1 MNQRM
6 SRPHL
11 ALATAVILIWA
22 SNFVV
27 MRWGL
32 DRLPPLALCAWRLAL
47 SFFPACLFL
56 PAPNARWRLML
67 AFGVL
72 TGLGQFG
79 LLCIAMRSHISPG
92 LASVVVQTQAFFNI
106 GLAALVLGER
116 IKVGQIAGC
125 IVSAAGLALIAAS
138 AETSA
143 TIVGILLVLG
153 AALSWALANV
163 ILRACH
169 YNEDF
174 VAFMVWSSLFGAI
187 PLAALSVGFEGGA
200 TLLEPLTQPSLEIW
214 LIIFW
219 QAFANSIFGYAVWN
233 SLIYRY
239 SLSTISPLTLLVP
252 VLAMALAVI
261 FVDEQL
267 QSWKLAAAALIVSGV
282 AMPHCFNSLARLR
295 RPAAGNR

>member
-1 MNQRM
+1 MNPRM

-11 ALATAVILIWA
+11 ALATIVIFIWA

-27 MRWGL
+27 MKWGL
-32 DRLPPLALCAWRLAL
+32 DRLPPLTLCAWRFAL

-56 PAPNARWRLML
+56 PAPARRWRLML
-67 AFGVL
+67 AFGML

-92 LASVVVQTQAFFNI
+92 LASVVVQTQAFFNM

-116 IKVGQIAGC
+116 IKVGQLTGC
-125 IVSAAGLALIAAS
+125 IISSTGLLLIAAS
-138 AETSA
+138 AETSG
-143 TIVGILLVLG
+143 TIAGIVLVLG
-153 AALSWALANV
+153 AALSWALSNV
-163 ILRACH
+163 ILRACR
-169 YNEDF
+169 YEGDF

-187 PLAALSVGFEGGA
+187 PLAMLSVVFEGAG
-200 TLLEPLTQPSLEIW
+200 TILQPLTQPSVAIW
-214 LIIFW
+214 LIISW

-252 VLAMALAVI
+252 VLAMAFAVL

-267 QSWKLAAAALIVSGV
+267 PSWKLVAAALIVSGV
-282 AMPHCFNSLARLR
+282 AMPYCVSLLR
-295 RPAAGNR
+295 RWRRPSIGTS